1 MSDIASK
8 VLIGDSRSIARLI
21 TLAENNDQVATD
33 AMKSIHP
40 KTGGAHVIGITG
52 VMGSGKS
59 TLIYELT
66 REYRKKGLKVGII
79 AIDPTSP
86 FSGGAL
92 LGDRIRMTELA
103 TDDGV
108 FIRSMGTRG
117 MLGGLTSAVYDVVEI
132 LDASGKDIILVET
145 VGVGQAEVDVIK
157 IADTTLVVLVP
168 GLGDAIQTIKAGIME
183 IADIYVVNKADRSGV
198 EQTVAEI
205 ESLIDITCSE
215 KDRKIPVVTTVAV
228 HNRGVHEILEKIIE
242 FHKRNEDYTP
252 KSFQLGKEIEEK
264 LTKFLRKF
272 QDIFPNH
279 KYPQRF
285 AALKLLESDEFM
297 MESLHLHNED
307 KKDITLGTR
316 GRSNNPSIS
325 ALRSIIKSV

>member
-1 MSDIASK
+1 MNDIASN
-8 VLIGDSRSIARLI
+8 VLKGDPRSIARLI
-21 TLAENNDQVATD
+21 TLAENNDPVATD
-33 AMKSIHP
+33 AMKEIHP
-40 KTGGAHVIGITG
+40 KTGSAHVIGITG

-103 TDDGV
+103 TDAGV

-117 MLGGLTSAVYDVVEI
+117 MLGGLSSAVYDVVEI
-132 LDASGKDIILVET
+132 LDASGKDIIMVET

-183 IADIYVVNKADRSGV
+183 IANIYVVNKADRAGV

-205 ESLIDITCSE
+205 ESLIDITCSD
-215 KDRKIPVVTTVAV
+215 KDRKIPVITTVAKENKGTTELV
-228 HNRGVHEILEKIIE
+228 SEIENHKKYLKKTKIFDVQRRKRYEAELVEIIRKRLMNFIFDESTFKEKVESLIDQISKKEVDPYTAAEEILGKI
-242 FHKRNEDYTP
+242 
-252 KSFQLGKEIEEK
+252 
-264 LTKFLRKF
+264 
-272 QDIFPNH
+272 
-279 KYPQRF
+279 
-285 AALKLLESDEFM
+285 LK
-297 MESLHLHNED
+297 
-307 KKDITLGTR
+307 
-316 GRSNNPSIS
+316 
-325 ALRSIIKSV
+325 

>member
-1 MSDIASK
+1 MNDIASN
-8 VLIGDSRSIARLI
+8 VLKGDTRSIARLI
-21 TLAENNDQVATD
+21 TFAENNDPIA
-33 AMKSIHP
+33 AESMKVIHP
-40 KTGGAHVIGITG
+40 KTGKAHVIGITG

-59 TLIYELT
+59 TLIFELT
-66 REYRKKGLKVGII
+66 REFRKKGLKVGII

-92 LGDRIRMTELA
+92 LGDRIRMMELA

-132 LDASGKDIILVET
+132 LDAAGKDIIFVET

-157 IADTTLVVLVP
+157 LADTTLVTLVP
-168 GLGDAIQTIKAGIME
+168 GLGDSIQTIKAGIME

-215 KDRKIPVVTTVAV
+215 KDRKIPILSTIAKQSKGIVELVNEIENHKNYLKDTKMFEVQRKKRYEAELIEIIRKRLINLIFDESIFKDKVESLIDQISKKQVDPYTVAD
-228 HNRGVHEILEKIIE
+228 EILGKI
-242 FHKRNEDYTP
+242 
-252 KSFQLGKEIEEK
+252 
-264 LTKFLRKF
+264 
-272 QDIFPNH
+272 
-279 KYPQRF
+279 
-285 AALKLLESDEFM
+285 LK
-297 MESLHLHNED
+297 
-307 KKDITLGTR
+307 
-316 GRSNNPSIS
+316 
-325 ALRSIIKSV
+325 

>member
-8 VLIGDSRSIARLI
+8 VLKGESRAIARLI
-21 TLAENNDQVATD
+21 TLAENNNSEAAET
-33 AMKSIHP
+33 MKFIHP
-40 KTGGAHVIGITG
+40 KTGNAYVIGITG

-66 REYRKKGLKVGII
+66 REYRKKGLKVGIV

-132 LDASGKDIILVET
+132 LDASGKDIVFVET

-168 GLGDAIQTIKAGIME
+168 GLGDAIQTIKAGVME
-183 IADIYVVNKADRSGV
+183 IADIYVVNKADRSGI
-198 EQTVAEI
+198 EQTLAEI
-205 ESLIDITCSE
+205 QSLVDISCE
-215 KDRKIPVVTTVAV
+215 GKDRKIPIVRTIAKENKGIKELVDEIRNHRNYLKKSDLFDKQRRLRYEAELVEIIRKRLMNFIFDESTFKVKVESLIDQINKKKLDPHSAA
-228 HNRGVHEILEKIIE
+228 NEILGKI
-242 FHKRNEDYTP
+242 
-252 KSFQLGKEIEEK
+252 
-264 LTKFLRKF
+264 
-272 QDIFPNH
+272 
-279 KYPQRF
+279 
-285 AALKLLESDEFM
+285 LK
-297 MESLHLHNED
+297 
-307 KKDITLGTR
+307 
-316 GRSNNPSIS
+316 
-325 ALRSIIKSV
+325 

>member
-1 MSDIASK
+1 MNDIASK
-8 VLIGDSRSIARLI
+8 VLKGDSRAIARLI
-21 TLAENNDQVATD
+21 TLVESNDPAAID
-33 AMKSIHP
+33 AMKTIHP
-40 KTGGAHVIGITG
+40 HTGKAHVIGITG

-117 MLGGLTSAVYDVVEI
+117 MLGGLASAVYDVVEI
-132 LDASGKDIILVET
+132 LDASGKDIIIVET

-198 EQTVAEI
+198 EQTVAEL
-205 ESLIDITCSE
+205 ESLIDISCDE
-215 KDRKIPVVTTVAV
+215 KDRKTPVLTATAKENKGTTELA
-228 HNRGVHEILEKIIE
+228 NEIEIHKKYLKKTKMFDVQRRKRYEAELIEIIR
-242 FHKRNEDYTP
+242 KRLMNFIFDESTFKGKVETLIDQIGKKEVDPYTAAD
-252 KSFQLGKEIEEK
+252 QILGKI
-264 LTKFLRKF
+264 
-272 QDIFPNH
+272 
-279 KYPQRF
+279 
-285 AALKLLESDEFM
+285 LK
-297 MESLHLHNED
+297 
-307 KKDITLGTR
+307 
-316 GRSNNPSIS
+316 
-325 ALRSIIKSV
+325 

>member
-1 MSDIASK
+1 MNDIAAG
-8 VLIGDSRSIARLI
+8 VLKGEPRSIARLI
-21 TLAENNDQVATD
+21 TLAENNDPIAAK
-33 AMKSIHP
+33 AMKTIHP
-40 KTGGAHVIGITG
+40 KTGNAHVIGITG

-92 LGDRIRMTELA
+92 LGDRIRMMELA

-132 LDASGKDIILVET
+132 LDASGKDVVLVET

-198 EQTVAEI
+198 EQTVAEM
-205 ESLIDITCSE
+205 ESLIDIACSE
-215 KDRKIPVVTTVAV
+215 TDRKTPVLTTVAKE
-228 HNRGVHEILEKIIE
+228 NKGVVELVSEIEDHKKYLKKAKMFDVQRRKRYEAELVEIIRKRLMNFIFDESTFKGKVEDLIDQISKKQVDPHTAAEEILGKI
-242 FHKRNEDYTP
+242 
-252 KSFQLGKEIEEK
+252 
-264 LTKFLRKF
+264 
-272 QDIFPNH
+272 
-279 KYPQRF
+279 
-285 AALKLLESDEFM
+285 LK
-297 MESLHLHNED
+297 
-307 KKDITLGTR
+307 
-316 GRSNNPSIS
+316 
-325 ALRSIIKSV
+325 